1 MRLYKRRKSL
11 SSPRAS
17 PACFITRFA
26 SPEAVNTASAGV
38 GDLSP
43 VAAETTFNLRVGP
56 PIGSADS
63 LNPFKVLPLIP
74 ALPNFWNQV

>member
-17 PACFITRFA
+17 PACFITRVA
-26 SPEAVNTASAGV
+26 SEAEFTASAGV

-56 PIGSADS
+56 PMGSADS
-63 LNPFKVLPLIP
+63 LNPF
-74 ALPNFWNQV
+74 